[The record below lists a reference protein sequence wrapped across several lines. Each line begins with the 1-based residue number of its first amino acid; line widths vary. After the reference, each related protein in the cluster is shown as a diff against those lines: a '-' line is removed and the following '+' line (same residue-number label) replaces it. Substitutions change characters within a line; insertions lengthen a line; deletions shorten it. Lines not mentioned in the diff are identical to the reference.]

1 MLSAT
6 VKKLWRGSI
15 TLREQWVNLGIK
27 NGGLIVELKIKGKS
41 KGKMRIPV
49 STLEKAFQSYSTK
62 VISKIDGQ
70 PYHLYDIT
78 WCPIEENQNEL
89 F

>member
-6 VKKLWRGSI
+6 VKKLLRGSI
-15 TLREQWVNLGIK
+15 TLREQWGNLGIK

-49 STLEKAFQSYSTK
+49 STLEKALQSYSTK

-70 PYHLYDIT
+70 PYRIYDIT
-78 WCPIEENQNEL
+78 WCPIDESQNEL